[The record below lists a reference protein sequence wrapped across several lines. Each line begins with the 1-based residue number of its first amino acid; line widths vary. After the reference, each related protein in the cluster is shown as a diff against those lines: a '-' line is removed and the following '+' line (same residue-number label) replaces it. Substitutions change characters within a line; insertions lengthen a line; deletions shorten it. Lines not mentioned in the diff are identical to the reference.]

1 MKKFEIIFKETCTST
16 NDVAKEL
23 PVYTAVYAGRQTNGR
38 GRMGRTWQDGQGNL
52 MTSIV
57 LPKPKQAHLFSF
69 LASLA
74 VAQSIA
80 FLSPRIKWPND
91 ILIDGKKLCGILLET
106 YEDKLIIGIGV
117 NIESCP
123 KTGTL
128 YETTCLKEHGRTV
141 EAKKLL
147 SDILQNLSFVIECFE
162 KKGFAPVRLEWLEFA
177 CGIGQ
182 PITVNLPNQSIDGVF
197 SGIDEN
203 GALILTN
210 KNQTQ
215 YITAGDVFMIDGKK
229 DE

>member
-1 MKKFEIIFKETCTST
+1 MKDFNIIFKETCTST

-38 GRMGRTWQDGQGNL
+38 GRMGRSWQDGQGNL

-91 ILIDGKKLCGILLET
+91 ILVEGKKICGILLET
-106 YEDKLIIGIGV
+106 HEDKLIIGIGV

-123 KTGTL
+123 KTGML
-128 YETTCLKEHGRTV
+128 YETTCLKEHGCAV
-141 EAKKLL
+141 NAKKLL

-182 PITVNLPNQSIDGVF
+182 PITVNLPNKSINGTF
-197 SGIDEN
+197 SGIDES
-203 GALILTN
+203 GALILIN

-215 YITAGDVFMIDGKK
+215 FITAGDVFMIDGKK